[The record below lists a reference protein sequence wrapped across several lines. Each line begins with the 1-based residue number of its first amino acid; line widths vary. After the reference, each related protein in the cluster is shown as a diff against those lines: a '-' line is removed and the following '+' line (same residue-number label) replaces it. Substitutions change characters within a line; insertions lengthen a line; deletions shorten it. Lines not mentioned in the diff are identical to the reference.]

1 MNTLLYLNR
10 ETSSF
15 DSLALQENWLCS
27 TNSIEDV
34 TMLENLAPIVKT
46 LVNLDLIDEGH
57 ISSLP
62 LSGKS
67 SAESLETLFQESII
81 TSDTYNK
88 EMSSRFGIPL
98 LDITAID
105 KNIIPTE
112 LIDSKIVARHS
123 VLPVYKH
130 GKNLFVATIDPTNK
144 SALDEMKFYTGLQI
158 IPVQTELAA
167 LTKVIQ
173 DLENQQDS
181 SLEDFL
187 GDGDLELDITEADD
201 TENQNEDA
209 FDPNEAPIVKYVNKI
224 LIDAI
229 NQGTSDIHIEPF
241 EKELRIRFRI
251 DGVLHTITTQ
261 PMSFAPRIVARIKI
275 LAKLDIAERRAPQDG
290 RVRLKISKT
299 KAFDFRV
306 NTLPTVHG
314 EKVVLRILDSSAA
327 KLDLATLG
335 FTEEQLS
342 LYKLVVHRPYGMV
355 LITGPTGSGK
365 TVTLYSALNALNTP
379 TKNISSVEDPVEI
392 QLPGITQ
399 VNINEKAGLD
409 FAGALRAFLRQDPD
423 IIMLGEIRDLETGEI
438 AIKAAQTGHMVLST
452 LHTND
457 APSTLTR
464 LLNMGI
470 PAFNVASAVHLI
482 VAQRLARKL
491 CPNCKEVAELPDK
504 VLLEAGFERGELGTF
519 TVYQAHDKG
528 CASCTNGYRGRS
540 GIFQVMP
547 ISEDIKAMIMKG
559 CTENDIEESAANDGV
574 LDLRGSGLL
583 KVKQGITSL
592 EEIERVTNV

>member
-1 MNTLLYLNR
+1 
-10 ETSSF
+10 
-15 DSLALQENWLCS
+15 
-27 TNSIEDV
+27 
-34 TMLENLAPIVKT
+34 MLENISPIVKT
-46 LVNLDLIDEGH
+46 LINLELIDENN

-67 SAESLETLFQESII
+67 SAESLATLFESSII
-81 TSDTYNK
+81 TNDTYSK

-98 LDITAID
+98 LDVSTLD
-105 KNIIPTE
+105 KASIPTE
-112 LIDSKIVARHS
+112 LIDGKIVARHS
-123 VLPVYKH
+123 VLPIYKH

-144 SALDEMKFYTGLQI
+144 TALDEIKFYTGLQV
-158 IPVQTELAA
+158 IPVQTELSA
-167 LTKVIQ
+167 LAKLIT
-173 DLENQQDS
+173 DLESEQED

-187 GDGDLELDITEADD
+187 GDGDLELDIAEADD
-201 TENQNEDA
+201 TDKQADEA

-229 NQGTSDIHIEPF
+229 NQGASDIHIEPF
-241 EKELRIRFRI
+241 EKELRIRFRV
-251 DGVLHTITTQ
+251 DGVLHKITSQ

-299 KAFDFRV
+299 KVFDFRV

-327 KLDLATLG
+327 KLDLTVLG
-335 FTEEQLS
+335 FTEEQLA
-342 LYKLVVHRPYGMV
+342 LYKLIVHRPYGMV

-365 TVTLYSALNALNTP
+365 TVTLYSALNTLNTP
-379 TKNISSVEDPVEI
+379 AKNISSVEDPVEI

-423 IIMLGEIRDLETGEI
+423 IIMLGEIRDLETAEI

-464 LLNMGI
+464 LLNMGV
-470 PAFNVASAVHLI
+470 PSFNVASAVHLI

-491 CPNCKEVAELPDK
+491 CMNCREATELPDK
-504 VLLEAGFERGELGTF
+504 VLLEAGFKAEEIGTF
-519 TVYQAHDKG
+519 ILYQAHQKG
-528 CASCTNGYRGRS
+528 CPNCTNGYRGRA

-547 ISEDIKAMIMKG
+547 ISDEIKAMIMEG
-559 CTENDIEESAANDGV
+559 CTENDIQKSAKDDGV
-574 LDLRGSGLL
+574 LDLRASGLI
-583 KVKQGITSL
+583 KIKEGITSL

>member
-1 MNTLLYLNR
+1 
-10 ETSSF
+10 
-15 DSLALQENWLCS
+15 
-27 TNSIEDV
+27 
-34 TMLENLAPIVKT
+34 MLENVSPIIKT
-46 LVNLDLIDEGH
+46 LVNLDLVDPDH
-57 ISSLP
+57 IGSLP
-62 LSGKS
+62 LAGKS
-67 SAESLETLFQESII
+67 SAESLEALFEASII
-81 TSDTYNK
+81 TSDVYSR

-98 LDITAID
+98 LDVATLD
-105 KNIIPTE
+105 KASIPTE
-112 LIDSKIVARHS
+112 LIDTKIVARHS
-123 VLPVYKH
+123 VLPIYKH

-144 SALDEMKFYTGLQI
+144 NALDEIKFYTGLQI
-158 IPVQTELAA
+158 IPIQTELSA
-167 LTKVIQ
+167 LTKLIL
-173 DLENQQDS
+173 DLENEQEDS
-181 SLEDFL
+181 LDDFL
-187 GDGDLELDITEADD
+187 GEGDLELDISEAEETDND
-201 TENQNEDA
+201 NEDG
-209 FDPNEAPIVKYVNKI
+209 FDPNSAPIVKYVNKV

-229 NQGTSDIHIEPF
+229 NQGASDIHIEPF
-241 EKELRIRFRI
+241 EKELRIRFRV
-251 DGVLHTITTQ
+251 DGVLHKITGQ
-261 PMSFAPRIVARIKI
+261 PISFAPRIVARVKI

-299 KAFDFRV
+299 KVFDFRV

-327 KLDLATLG
+327 KLDLTTLG
-335 FTEEQLS
+335 FTEDQLS

-365 TVTLYSALNALNTP
+365 TVTLYSALNTLNTP
-379 TKNISSVEDPVEI
+379 AKNISSVEDPVEI

-423 IIMLGEIRDLETGEI
+423 IIMLGEIRDLETAEI

-464 LLNMGI
+464 LLNMGV

-491 CPNCKEVAELPDK
+491 CMNCRVPSELPDK
-504 VLLEAGFERGELGTF
+504 VLLEAGFQAEEIGTF
-519 TVYQAHDKG
+519 TPYQAFEKG
-528 CASCTNGYRGRS
+528 CPSCTNGYKGRS

-547 ISEDIKAMIMKG
+547 ISEKIKAMIMEG
-559 CTENDIEESAANDGV
+559 CTENDIEESATEDGII
-574 LDLRGSGLL
+574 DLRRSGLL
-583 KVKQGITSL
+583 KIKEGVTSL